1 MSGRILIIEDN
12 ADNLDLMGYLL
23 AAFGHTP
30 ISVTSGEDALP
41 TCRSALPD
49 LVVCDIHLP
58 GKDGYQIAR
67 ELKADP
73 LCRSIPLVAVTA
85 LAMVG
90 DREKVL
96 AAGFDGYLSKP
107 IDPQKFVAQ
116 LEEFLPLSARSRKP
130 PSPGRAVQEQNR
142 QQLPHPHSILVVDN
156 LPVQLEFARS
166 LLEPFGFTVYTAEGP
181 ISGLELA
188 KAVVPDL
195 ILSDIN
201 MSEGSGYDFIQSV
214 KADAGLAQIPFVF
227 VTSTMLSNKDR
238 QKGLGLG
245 AAKFLQRPIEPL
257 ELVDEL
263 KECLDLPSFD
273 ETVSK

>member
-1 MSGRILIIEDN
+1 MKILVIEDDTVVREEVVDWLIFEGHDVFSGMSGREGL
-12 ADNLDLMGYLL
+12 
-23 AAFGHTP
+23 
-30 ISVTSGEDALP
+30 
-41 TCRSALPD
+41 
-49 LVVCDIHLP
+49 
-58 GKDGYQIAR
+58 
-67 ELKADP
+67 
-73 LCRSIPLVAVTA
+73 A
-85 LAMVG
+85 LAV
-90 DREKVL
+90 D
-96 AAGFDGYLSKP
+96 
-107 IDPQKFVAQ
+107 
-116 LEEFLPLSARSRKP
+116 
-130 PSPGRAVQEQNR
+130 
-142 QQLPHPHSILVVDN
+142 IL
-156 LPVQLEFARS
+156 
-166 LLEPFGFTVYTAEGP
+166 
-181 ISGLELA
+181 
-188 KAVVPDL
+188 PDL